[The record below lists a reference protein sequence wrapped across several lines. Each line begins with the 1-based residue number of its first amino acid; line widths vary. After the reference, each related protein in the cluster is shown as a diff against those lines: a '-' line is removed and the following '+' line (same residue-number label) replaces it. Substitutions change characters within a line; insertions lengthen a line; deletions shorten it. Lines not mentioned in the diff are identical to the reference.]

1 MFTIHMLNETRTL
14 GDIINV
20 LMLIR
25 VVRDIYALDNKD
37 CNKGLRKKSHLIWP
51 NKHWPEEDDPRQG
64 IAWLPCLIK
73 ITSGVRA
80 GLADSGLRG
89 LHRTIIDPRRKK

>member
-1 MFTIHMLNETRTL
+1 MARI
-14 GDIINV
+14 
-20 LMLIR
+20 
-25 VVRDIYALDNKD
+25 
-37 CNKGLRKKSHLIWP
+37 
-51 NKHWPEEDDPRQG
+51 EEDDPRQG